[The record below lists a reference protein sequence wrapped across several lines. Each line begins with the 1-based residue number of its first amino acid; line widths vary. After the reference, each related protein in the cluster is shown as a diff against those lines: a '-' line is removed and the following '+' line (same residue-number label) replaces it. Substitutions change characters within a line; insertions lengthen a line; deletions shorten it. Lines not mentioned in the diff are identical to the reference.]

1 MHVPLL
7 CLHYAVAISYLH
19 SVETSRLTSR
29 AVRVLPTIL
38 CIRCSLLGA
47 GGRKSAWGNKAT
59 DGWMDA
65 SCGCMQFFFLL
76 VGPKKKKANIH
87 LPL

>member
-7 CLHYAVAISYLH
+7 CLHYAVAISYLR

-47 GGRKSAWGNKAT
+47 GGRKSAWET
-59 DGWMDA
+59 RSRMDGCIVWLRA
-65 SCGCMQFFFLL
+65 VLFFIS
-76 VGPKKKKANIH
+76 GSQKEKS
-87 LPL
+87 

>member
-7 CLHYAVAISYLH
+7 CLHYAVAISYLR

-38 CIRCSLLGA
+38 CVRCSLLGA
-47 GGRKSAWGNKAT
+47 GGRKSAWET
-59 DGWMDA
+59 RSRMDGCIVWLRA
-65 SCGCMQFFFLL
+65 VLFLL
-76 VGPKKKKANIH
+76 VGLKKKKANIH